1 MFIFFFKQKTAYDV
15 RISDWSSDVCSS
27 DLHGSRK
34 PGAML
39 YKAGM
44 AVAQKHT
51 ALVAPEVGSHN
62 AWIDADT
69 REGEDY
75 WEALQVIRRSEG
87 RRVGNERVSTCRSRW
102 SPYNYKKKY
111 HENRCHTNKKYNI
124 KN

>member
-75 WEALQVIRRSEG
+75 WEALQVIREWTKASHFAIHDLVAG
-87 RRVGNERVSTCRSRW
+87 AVGAPIRDRF
-102 SPYNYKKKY
+102 
-111 HENRCHTNKKYNI
+111 
-124 KN
+124 